1 MIYCFCS
8 FKLDVCGGLPTGFA
22 ANTKVNTAV
31 TRQRSGLLGALV
43 LGDCLG
49 SFGDSMLG
57 EFTREDKAYS
67 GLYLSGGHGGLLV
80 VLAKASCLTGDTS
93 EGVRDEGVEDGH
105 GALGDSGVRVYLLED
120 AVDVDVIGLSWFAT
134 ASFSFWSSSSSST
147 YFSGHLVLISFL
159 KVFFLNG

>member
-1 MIYCFCS
+1 M
-8 FKLDVCGGLPTGFA
+8 
-22 ANTKVNTAV
+22 V
-31 TRQRSGLLGALV
+31 TLL
-43 LGDCLG
+43 
-49 SFGDSMLG
+49 
-57 EFTREDKAYS
+57 
-67 GLYLSGGHGGLLV
+67 LYAGRFWWICENFLFNE
-80 VLAKASCLTGDTS
+80 LAGLTGDPA